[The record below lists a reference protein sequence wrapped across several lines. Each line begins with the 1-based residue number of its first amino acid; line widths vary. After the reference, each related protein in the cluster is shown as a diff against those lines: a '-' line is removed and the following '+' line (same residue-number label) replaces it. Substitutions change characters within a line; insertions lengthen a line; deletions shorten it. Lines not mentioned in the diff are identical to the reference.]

1 MMIGI
6 TSAAMVA
13 VSELASAPLAAAFV
27 GFDAELYEMTV
38 HGFRL
43 FALCYIFC
51 GLNIY
56 ASAFFTAL
64 CNGAVSAFISFMRS
78 FLLRGGMVLVMPL
91 IFGIDGIWSAV
102 VAAEGIGAVISVT
115 LLLAKRKSYGY

>member
-1 MMIGI
+1 M
-6 TSAAMVA
+6 
-13 VSELASAPLAAAFV
+13 
-27 GFDAELYEMTV
+27 YKRQV

-43 FALCYIFC
+43 FALCYLFC

-91 IFGIDGIWSAV
+91 LFDIDGIWTAV

-115 LLLAKRKSYGY
+115 LLLAKRKNYGY

>member
-1 MMIGI
+1 
-6 TSAAMVA
+6 
-13 VSELASAPLAAAFV
+13 
-27 GFDAELYEMTV
+27 MTV

-64 CNGAVSAFISFMRS
+64 CNGACLLYTSLSAEPAQVYC
-78 FLLRGGMVLVMPL
+78 GGMLQLYDLPP
-91 IFGIDGIWSAV
+91 
-102 VAAEGIGAVISVT
+102 GAPGVGGAGKAGS
-115 LLLAKRKSYGY
+115 